1 MNKNIVIAAAILLL
15 GYSAAST
22 AGITFTQTTT
32 TDGKRVSVT
41 KVAVDGD
48 QARMEIVEGPDNPF
62 MPPGSYMV
70 VHGTTD
76 MYVVNP
82 ATRTY
87 ARFDTAMLTEAAG
100 PMAGQIAIKD
110 AKVEKLLDEPGE
122 SIEGYPT
129 RHYRFKSSWTM
140 AMSGMPMSTQTTVEE
155 EVWTTTAIEA
165 PSMNAAGGELPAEV
179 AALAERN
186 VAGVPLR
193 QVSVQSTKTEM
204 GGFGGGLASRMMNR
218 AGGGAVTTTIEVS
231 DIEETDVPANA
242 FELPAGYSE
251 TSVLQ
256 TGPAIPNLNEVDEL
270 PAVPSLNGLR
280 D

>member
-1 MNKNIVIAAAILLL
+1 
-15 GYSAAST
+15 
-22 AGITFTQTTT
+22 
-32 TDGKRVSVT
+32 
-41 KVAVDGD
+41 
-48 QARMEIVEGPDNPF
+48 
-62 MPPGSYMV
+62 
-70 VHGTTD
+70 
-76 MYVVNP
+76 
-82 ATRTY
+82 
-87 ARFDTAMLTEAAG
+87 
-100 PMAGQIAIKD
+100 
-110 AKVEKLLDEPGE
+110 
-122 SIEGYPT
+122 
-129 RHYRFKSSWTM
+129 M